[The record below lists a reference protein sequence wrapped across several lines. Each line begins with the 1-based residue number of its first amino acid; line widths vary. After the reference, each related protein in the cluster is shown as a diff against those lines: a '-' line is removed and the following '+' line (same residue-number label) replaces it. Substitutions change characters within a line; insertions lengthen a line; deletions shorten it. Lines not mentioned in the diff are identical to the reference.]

1 MALINTANVELA
13 GRTDGREATS
23 LRRVGLLA
31 GALGVG
37 LAAVT
42 LIANLAAGTT
52 LADGGSVAGILPWSF
67 GLTTLAFGTIKI
79 GIAII
84 LVGILVRLYAQLSA
98 VGDSLPSLMA
108 PVEGD
113 RHTAVGDYESAY
125 GPALASDD
133 TPKMLPIHTMARRM
147 WAPML
152 AMGAMALAAGT
163 VVSFSWASTASVTAL
178 AWTQGL
184 QFLGEGLLLSG
195 ISFLLGSILAAI
207 RTGGGDVQRNL
218 GVTVH
223 SLRMPTQAKAFV
235 ALMMTG
241 LMLAIAQFVL
251 YVTFASNGTLDAAA
265 LGWLG
270 PLRELS
276 LGLLLSGIVLALAT
290 IAKALGFQFA
300 RITQLI
306 TTGR

>member
-1 MALINTANVELA
+1 MALINTANIELA
-13 GRTDGREATS
+13 GQQNNTAQS
-23 LRRVGLLA
+23 SQRRIGLTVALVGLMVA
-31 GALGVG
+31 M
-37 LAAVT
+37 VT
-42 LIANLAAGTT
+42 FLANLVAGT
-52 LADGGSVAGILPWSF
+52 AVSNGESVANVLPWSF
-67 GLTTLAFGTIKI
+67 GLTTLAFGTVKF
-79 GIAII
+79 GIAIV
-84 LVGILVRLYAQLSA
+84 LVGILVRLYMRIAS
-98 VGDSLPSLMA
+98 VGEALPSLMA
-108 PVEGD
+108 DVDGD
-113 RHTAVGDYESAY
+113 RHTRLGDYDSPQ
-125 GPALASDD
+125 GPATATASA
-133 TPKMLPIHTMARRM
+133 PKMLPIHVMARTM

-152 AMGAMALAAGT
+152 AMGAMALVAGT
-163 VVSFSWASTASVTAL
+163 VVSFSWNATGSLTAL

-207 RTGGGDVQRNL
+207 RTGGGEVQEGL
-218 GVTVH
+218 QVTVKT
-223 SLRMPTQAKAFV
+223 LKMPTQAKAFV

-251 YVTFASNGTLDAAA
+251 YVTYASNGTLDAAA

-290 IAKALGFQFA
+290 IAKALGFQFG
-300 RITQLI
+300 RINELI

>member
-1 MALINTANVELA
+1 MALTSTANIELA
-13 GRTDGREATS
+13 GQGNSGASSNE
-23 LRRVGLLA
+23 RRLGLTIA
-31 GALGVG
+31 GVG
-37 LAAVT
+37 LVLAMIT
-42 LIANLAAGTT
+42 LVANFAAGV
-52 LADGGSVAGILPWSF
+52 AIGDGSSVANILPWSF
-67 GLTTLAFGTIKI
+67 GVTTLAFGTIKL
-79 GIAII
+79 GIAVV
-84 LVGILVRLYAQLSA
+84 LVGILVRLYMRIKA
-98 VGDSLPSLMA
+98 VGESLPALM
-108 PVEGD
+108 PHVDGD
-113 RHTAVGDYESAY
+113 RHTKLGDYESAQ
-125 GPALASDD
+125 GPATA
-133 TPKMLPIHTMARRM
+133 TRNVPKMLPIHTMARTM

-152 AMGAMALAAGT
+152 GMGAMALVAGT
-163 VVSFSWASTASVTAL
+163 LVSFNWNATGSTTAL

-207 RTGGGDVQRNL
+207 RSGGGEVQQSL
-218 GVTVH
+218 DVTVKT
-223 SLRMPTQAKAFV
+223 LKMPVQAKAFV

-251 YVTFASNGTLDAAA
+251 YVTFASGGTLDAAA

-300 RITQLI
+300 RINELV